1 MKAKVIKTGE
11 IERLKKIL
19 EESTYYLDNS
29 QQALGYSFALDDFK
43 EFIDSLPEETSCI
56 YDTNE
61 LTPTPSVNIEDV
73 ARVQFASHAHV
84 FDRKR
89 KAVFDWE
96 QFKEVVGIFYG
107 FGKKN
112 SLPEEKPSE
121 DLEEAAE
128 KFARSYDQGTCD
140 GIIQDGFKAGAKWME
155 SQMPM
160 PEDTVIFQKGVAEG
174 RRLEREEIP
183 RWKKGPADS
192 AIRTRDYWPVSNA
205 PVLGKPETRD
215 YLIVKRGKSMAL
227 AFHAEEGDYYLS
239 TEELDKI
246 PTE

>member
-1 MKAKVIKTGE
+1 MNKIENIRQE

-112 SLPEEKPSE
+112 SLPDEKPSE

-128 KFARSYDQGTCD
+128 DYAYS
-140 GIIQDGFKAGAKWME
+140 GIPDEMKPYVKPVGDEVIKNFIAGAEWKANQLLKG
-155 SQMPM
+155 SPL
-160 PEDTVIFQKGVAEG
+160 PEDTILFQKGVEEG
-174 RRLEREEIP
+174 RRLEKDDLALTWDDIKSIVQIADKMLDDPKARVEFQNHNEEYYYK
-183 RWKKGPADS
+183 R
-192 AIRTRDYWPVSNA
+192 
-205 PVLGKPETRD
+205 VLDEYNK
-215 YLIVKRGKSMAL
+215 L
-227 AFHAEEGDYYLS
+227 HQ
-239 TEELDKI
+239 TEE
-246 PTE
+246 E